1 MRAGDIKKFL
11 DGIISEDTAINP
23 QDFNIND
30 NFVLDAV
37 SAYKKGHPPQHLETL
52 INGFINTEKLTVE
65 RRCSVLRMVR
75 DVLSGMSEDSSPEN
89 RERLRGLLTAY
100 YI

>member
-11 DGIISEDTAINP
+11 DDIISENQPNP
-23 QDFNIND
+23 QQFNIND
-30 NFVLDAV
+30 NFILDAV
-37 SAYKKGHPPQHLETL
+37 NAYRKGDPAEHLETL

-75 DVLSGMSEDSSPEN
+75 DVLVGMSVDNSEEN